1 MNVRTARLNERSL
14 PTPFSSFVHALA
26 GAALVLT
33 VSCAAAQTATFDEF
47 LADVRAEALQKG
59 IQPATLDVALAGLA
73 PIPRVIELDRRQPES
88 TITFEE
94 YMARVVT
101 PEMVA
106 KGRASCQANRELLAK
121 VEAAYGVPAAFVCA
135 LWGIESRYGENM
147 GSYSVIGSLATL
159 AYDARRAAFFR
170 KELFEALAILDEG
183 HIRSDLMMGSWAG
196 AMGQSQFMPSSFR
209 AYAVDFDKDGRRDIW
224 TTQADVFASAAN
236 YLKKAG
242 WKQGEPWGQSVFLP
256 QGFDVSRI
264 GNKQIRSVKEWK
276 GLGVEP
282 LPGFQLPADDV
293 EAAVVRPGGEDGQAY
308 LVRRNYQVI
317 LKWNR
322 SDFFGLAVVTLA
334 DRIAQGAL

>member
-1 MNVRTARLNERSL
+1 MRIHSRGPMRPMHRALR
-14 PTPFSSFVHALA
+14 ALA
-26 GAALVLT
+26 GGFAVLAA
-33 VSCAAAQTATFDEF
+33 SCAAAETATFDEF
-47 LADVRAEALQKG
+47 LAGVRAEALQKG
-59 IQPATLDVALAGLA
+59 IQPATLDVALKGLV

-106 KGRASCQANRELLAK
+106 KGRANCQENREVLAR
-121 VEAAYGVPAAFVCA
+121 VEASYGVPAAFVCA

-159 AYDARRAAFFR
+159 AYDARRAKFFR
-170 KELFEALAILDEG
+170 SELFEALAILDEG
-183 HIRSDLMMGSWAG
+183 HIRPDLMLGSWAG

-209 AYAVDFDKDGRRDIW
+209 AYAVDFDQDGRRDIW
-224 TTQADVFASAAN
+224 TTRADVFASAAN

-242 WKQGEPWGQSVFLP
+242 WRTGQPWGQAVFLP
-256 QGFDVSRI
+256 QGFDGSLI
-264 GNKQIRSVKEWK
+264 GNKQIRTVAEWRR
-276 GLGVEP
+276 LGVEP

-293 EAAVVRPGGEDGQAY
+293 EAAVVRPGGEGGQAY
-308 LVRRNYQVI
+308 LVLRNYQVI

-322 SDFFGLAVVTLA
+322 SDYFGLAVVTLA
-334 DRIAQGAL
+334 DRIAQGMP